1 MKPAREED
9 IPKVT
14 HTGIIDLLGV
24 KARVHRL
31 DDGRTV
37 IEAEDFH
44 KILEA
49 MGITPADL
57 EGLVGVTENLLKA
70 NRWHP

>member
-1 MKPAREED
+1 MKPSREED
-9 IPKVT
+9 LPKVT
-14 HTGIIDLLGV
+14 HTGVMDLLGV

-37 IEAEDFH
+37 IEADDFH

-49 MGITPADL
+49 MGLTPDDL
-57 EGLVGVTENLLKA
+57 AGLL
-70 NRWHP
+70 

>member
-1 MKPAREED
+1 MQAENANELSMKPAREED

-14 HTGIIDLLGV
+14 HTGVMDLLGV

-31 DDGRTV
+31 DNGRTV
-37 IEAEDFH
+37 IEAEDFE

-49 MGITPADL
+49 MGITLA
-57 EGLVGVTENLLKA
+57 EVLKTTS
-70 NRWHP
+70 

>member
-1 MKPAREED
+1 MSMKPAREED
-9 IPKVT
+9 IPKAT
-14 HTGIIDLLGV
+14 HSGVMDLLGV

-49 MGITPADL
+49 MGITPDDL
-57 EGLVGVTENLLKA
+57 AEVLKTIGMGK
-70 NRWHP
+70 